1 MKRFRVNL
9 ARSFLCLFLVL
20 LFIGVSDCWCQNSS
34 FPKSSSSGAR
44 NCRIFRFSNDPP
56 PLRLETTG
64 KKWTPEE
71 KRIVSIIFS
80 DFESEFPQIIKKAS
94 CGLPI
99 YIYRELG
106 KNEEANSDGD
116 SITITDSFFNHSNK
130 LQQQICLHE
139 TLHLVDRAYIYSN
152 SSEWKLICD
161 ANFANYIGD
170 PLWISGNEVL
180 ADCIADRLLGRQSQ
194 IKMGKLKEFQ
204 MKILATASEE
214 ETRRALLYRKGIA
227 MYEAKKFENAKA
239 LFTELRSFDEYWLQ
253 ASVNLMR
260 MYSFIHDE
268 QSALLLCLD
277 VLPKLDN
284 QDDFSPNSLN
294 FRKLACDYYIKSRS
308 LEEAVDVCSK
318 VIVKFPRSAE
328 YYQRRAWLFQEL
340 GRNKE
345 SSADWKKYKTL
356 KCIYEQLLERKS
368 KSHRPIDEPVGQKGG
383 QKADKL

>member
-1 MKRFRVNL
+1 
-9 ARSFLCLFLVL
+9 
-20 LFIGVSDCWCQNSS
+20 
-34 FPKSSSSGAR
+34 
-44 NCRIFRFSNDPP
+44 
-56 PLRLETTG
+56 LRLETTG